1 MNALNRF
8 FKGSIKA
15 KLVKVFVMQVAA
27 ISAATVLGVYAAA
40 VVVERGLMQQ
50 ALNGEAQHFWENRA
64 ENPEFPLPNTEHL
77 VGYLSGPGV
86 DTPLPEWLTGHS
98 PGYGRVHKSEHNT
111 PVLHV
116 TERNGQRLYLV
127 FDENQVSNLAF
138 YFGIAPLTGV
148 LLVIYVLAWMGYIMS
163 RRAVSAVVQLAEI
176 VRSFDFQEGR
186 FEQMQFEELAD
197 ITDPEVLALVN
208 AFEQFTTRLE
218 RFVARERNFTR
229 NASHELRTPLAV
241 LKANLDLV
249 RKNPESPR
257 LPATIERM
265 SRTVR
270 DMESLV
276 ETLLLLARESE
287 SKLSWSSVV
296 LNDLVADQ
304 LEQVEKAIDRP
315 SVKTEFHADCLL
327 ETEAPERVLGIIFHN
342 LLRNAMT
349 FTEDGTVSVHIDRH
363 SVTIRDTGCGMTEE
377 DLERVFEPFYR
388 AHDRS
393 NEGYGLGLAIVARL
407 ARRFGW
413 PLEVESEVGAGTSFR
428 VSFPKARRLA
438 FVGQGDAEA

>member
-64 ENPEFPLPNTEHL
+64 QDPEFPLPNTEHL

-86 DTPLPEWLTGHS
+86 ETPLPEWLAGHP
-98 PGYGRVHKSEHNT
+98 PGYGRVHKGEHNN

-116 TERNGQRLYLV
+116 TERDGQRLYLV

-186 FEQMQFEELAD
+186 FEQMQFNELAD

-257 LPATIERM
+257 LPATIARM

-315 SVKTEFHADCLL
+315 SVKTELHADCLL

-349 FTEDGTVSVHIDRH
+349 FTEDGTVSVHIDPPF
-363 SVTIRDTGCGMTEE
+363 RDDPG
-377 DLERVFEPFYR
+377 YR
-388 AHDRS
+388 LRYDRGRPGAS
-393 NEGYGLGLAIVARL
+393 LRAVLSRPRPVQRGLRPRPGHCLPAGPPLRL
-407 ARRFGW
+407 A
-413 PLEVESEVGAGTSFR
+413 
-428 VSFPKARRLA
+428 ARSRK
-438 FVGQGDAEA
+438 

>member
-1 MNALNRF
+1 MNRF

-15 KLVKVFVMQVAA
+15 KLVKVFVIQVAA

-40 VVVERGLMQQ
+40 VIVERGLVQE
-50 ALNGEAQHFWENRA
+50 ALSGEAEHFWTHRA
-64 ENPEFPLPNTEHL
+64 ADPDFPLPNTENL

-86 DTPLPEWLTGHS
+86 EAELPEWLEGIG
-98 PGYGRVHKSEHNT
+98 PGFGRVRKGDST

-116 TERNGQRLYLV
+116 TERDGHHLYLV

-148 LLVIYVLAWMGYIMS
+148 LLVIYVLSWMAYLMS
-163 RRAVSAVVQLAEI
+163 RRAVSAVVQLAEV

-186 FEQMQFEELAD
+186 FEQMHFDELAD
-197 ITDPEVLALVN
+197 ISDPEVLALVN
-208 AFEQFTTRLE
+208 AFDQFTTRLE

-257 LPATIERM
+257 LPETIERM

-304 LEQVEKAIDRP
+304 LEQVEKAIARP
-315 SVKTEFHADCLL
+315 AVKTEFHAECLL

-342 LLRNAMT
+342 LLRNALT
-349 FTEDGTVSVHIDRH
+349 FTEQGTVSIHIDAH
-363 SVTIRDTGCGMTEE
+363 SVTVRDTGCGMTEE
-377 DLERVFEPFYR
+377 DLERAFEPFYR

-407 ARRFGW
+407 CRRFGW
-413 PLEVESEVGAGTSFR
+413 PLEAESEVGVGTSFR
-428 VSFPKARRLA
+428 VNFPKARRLA
-438 FVGQGDAEA
+438 FVGRESR